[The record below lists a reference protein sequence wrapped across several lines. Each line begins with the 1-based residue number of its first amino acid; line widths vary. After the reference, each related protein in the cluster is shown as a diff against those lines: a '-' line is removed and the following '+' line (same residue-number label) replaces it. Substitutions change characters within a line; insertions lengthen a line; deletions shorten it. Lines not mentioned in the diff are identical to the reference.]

1 MGVVLN
7 NADAIRASTGA
18 TFLWIHHC
26 GKDQARG
33 MRGWSGMRAAIDTE
47 IEVTVDEVTGLR
59 TAEVT
64 KQRDL
69 PGKGERIG
77 FRLEPVHLGFNRWGS
92 PRGSC
97 VVVAADAPAKI
108 ARGKRPSEIAGAI
121 VEVLT
126 QHGTGMLKGAMA
138 KHFDGRYTRS
148 AVYREL
154 QKMVSDGRL
163 IEVAGVVAMPGL
175 ARRCQQVLTGANELI
190 GIRVAPQV
198 QVPTSAAPFR
208 GAPVGTTRIP
218 PEVAK

>member
-1 MGVVLN
+1 
-7 NADAIRASTGA
+7 
-18 TFLWIHHC
+18 
-26 GKDQARG
+26 
-33 MRGWSGMRAAIDTE
+33 
-47 IEVTVDEVTGLR
+47 
-59 TAEVT
+59 
-64 KQRDL
+64 
-69 PGKGERIG
+69 
-77 FRLEPVHLGFNRWGS
+77 
-92 PRGSC
+92 
-97 VVVAADAPAKI
+97 
-108 ARGKRPSEIAGAI
+108 
-121 VEVLT
+121 
-126 QHGTGMLKGAMA
+126 MA